1 MTANIVDAG
10 TVAVL
15 VSGLGFIGIGYA
27 LDYEWPQFNQF
38 KRWGLDAHA
47 YWALG
52 FWLFFALSVNKE
64 HDHHWL
70 TALDGFLAV
79 AMTINHLRLRLKARR
94 ARRIKEP
101 TT

>member
-1 MTANIVDAG
+1 MMWIDAAY
-10 TVAVL
+10 VAVL
-15 VSGLGFIGIGYA
+15 FVGLSFIGLGFA
-27 LDYEWPQFNQF
+27 LDHDWRRFGQFRQF
-38 KRWGLDAHA
+38 GLEAHA

-52 FWLFFALSVNKE
+52 FWSFFALSVN
-64 HDHHWL
+64 HPGSTDWL

-79 AMTINHLRLRLKARR
+79 ALTYQHIRLRLKARR

>member
-1 MTANIVDAG
+1 MTVNIEDAG
-10 TVAVL
+10 AVAVL
-15 VSGLGFIGIGYA
+15 LSGLGFIGIGYA
-27 LDYEWPQFNQF
+27 LDYEVSRFDVF
-38 KRWGLDAHA
+38 KRFGLDSHA

-52 FWLFFALSVNKE
+52 FWSFFALSVNKE